1 MRTHGCV
8 FGVDMLMHGALSCWL
23 TVLCGRSP
31 AIDMTG
37 CLAAQAPESAKL
49 PICL

>member
-1 MRTHGCV
+1 MRTHGCL

-31 AIDMTG
+31 AMTG
-37 CLAAQAPESAKL
+37 GLAAQAPESVEL